1 MGVRFDPLRI
11 CNDAFDPF
19 EPDRAFT
26 DRCSGMLSIKEALP
40 GHISAMPC
48 RWLTTQ
54 LLPLGESVYIPTM
67 DLITETAALEAFCA
81 RATGSKYVT
90 VDTEFIRDR
99 TYWSRLCLIQI
110 ADDNEAVAIDPLAA
124 GIDLK
129 PICTLMSA
137 PVLKVFHAARQ
148 DIEIFFHMCGGVPAP
163 IFDTQVAAMVCG
175 FGDAAS
181 YETLV
186 ARLAGASLDKS
197 LRFTDWA
204 KRPLSKRQ
212 HEYALADVIH
222 LRKVYEKL
230 SRRVAEAKRESW
242 LAEELAVLTNPATYR
257 MEPAEAWR
265 RLKTRSRRPR
275 YLAILRELAAWRETE
290 AQRRDVPRNRIL
302 RDDVLADVAAAAPEN
317 EEELTR
323 LRSIAHGQVARASY
337 QAILAAVGRGADI
350 PEQDA
355 PEPLGEAFDEGRVG
369 PSVELLKVL
378 LKIKCDE
385 HGVASKLVANAAD
398 VEAIARDDNADVP
411 ALHGWRRA
419 VFGEDALKL
428 KHGRIA
434 LGADG
439 PNLKVVEIGS

>member
-1 MGVRFDPLRI
+1 
-11 CNDAFDPF
+11 
-19 EPDRAFT
+19 
-26 DRCSGMLSIKEALP
+26 
-40 GHISAMPC
+40 
-48 RWLTTQ
+48 
-54 LLPLGESVYIPTM
+54 M
-67 DLITETAALEAFCA
+67 DLMTETAALEAFCA
-81 RATGSKYVT
+81 RAVRSRYIT

-99 TYWSRLCLIQI
+99 TYWSRLCLVQI
-110 ADDNEAVAIDPLAA
+110 ADDEEAIAIDPLAP
-124 GIDLK
+124 GIDLA
-129 PICTLMSA
+129 PLYALMNA

-148 DIEIFFHMCGGVPAP
+148 DIEIFFHKCGRVPAP
-163 IFDTQVAAMVCG
+163 LFDSQVAAMVCG

-212 HEYALADVIH
+212 IEYALADVIH

-230 SRRVAEAKRESW
+230 SRRVADTKRDTW
-242 LAEELAVLTNPATYR
+242 MAEEMAVLTDPGTYNMDPAN
-257 MEPAEAWR
+257 AWR
-265 RLKTRSRRPR
+265 RLKTRSRKPR
-275 YLAILRELAAWRETE
+275 YLSTLRELAAWRETE

-302 RDDVLADVAAAAPEN
+302 RDDVLADIAAAAPKN

-323 LRSIAHGQVARASY
+323 LRSVTHGQVGRAAY
-337 QAILAAVGRGADI
+337 QAILGAVARGLAT

-355 PEPLGEAFDEGRVG
+355 PEPLAEAFDEGRVG

-378 LKIKCDE
+378 LKIRCDQ
-385 HGVASKLVANAAD
+385 HGVASKLVASAAD
-398 VEAIARDDNADVP
+398 VEAIARDDQADVP
-411 ALHGWRRA
+411 ALHGWRRE

-439 PNLKVVEIGS
+439 PSLKVVELGP

>member
-1 MGVRFDPLRI
+1 
-11 CNDAFDPF
+11 
-19 EPDRAFT
+19 
-26 DRCSGMLSIKEALP
+26 
-40 GHISAMPC
+40 
-48 RWLTTQ
+48 
-54 LLPLGESVYIPTM
+54 
-67 DLITETAALEAFCA
+67 
-81 RATGSKYVT
+81 
-90 VDTEFIRDR
+90 
-99 TYWSRLCLIQI
+99 
-110 ADDNEAVAIDPLAA
+110 
-124 GIDLK
+124 
-129 PICTLMSA
+129 
-137 PVLKVFHAARQ
+137 
-148 DIEIFFHMCGGVPAP
+148 MCGSVPAP

-204 KRPLSKRQ
+204 KRPLSNRQ
-212 HEYALADVIH
+212 LEYALADVIH

-230 SRRVAEAKRESW
+230 SRRVAETGRDSW
-242 LAEELAVLTNPATYR
+242 LAEELAVLINPATYR
-257 MEPAEAWR
+257 MEPTDAWR

-290 AQRRDVPRNRIL
+290 AQRRDVPRNRII
-302 RDDVLADVAAAAPEN
+302 RDDVLADLAAAAPKT

-323 LRSIAHGQVARASY
+323 LRSVAHGQVARASY
-337 QAILAAVGRGADI
+337 PAILAAVARGVAV
-350 PEQDA
+350 PEDDA
-355 PEPLGEAFDEGRVG
+355 PEPLSEAFDEGRVG

-378 LKIKCDE
+378 LKIKCDQ

-411 ALHGWRRA
+411 ALHGWRRE
-419 VFGEDALKL
+419 VFGADALRL

-439 PNLKVVEIGS
+439 PNLKVVEIGP